1 MSKAL
6 VEGKYFRVY
15 PISKVKDV
23 DSVTHELN
31 IITCDI
37 KEGLAIEKHCDDKG
51 NYYVVAFVKPH
62 IKKSNP
68 LNGPT
73 VEFVSMSDGVELE
86 DVDFRTIE
94 MIDESMS
101 MEDFWEMMQEYKNC
115 VNFAA
120 DTITSELLKQKDTD

>member
-15 PISKVKDV
+15 PISRVVGV
-23 DSVTHELN
+23 DSITHELN
-31 IITCDI
+31 IITCDV
-37 KEGLAIEKHCDDKG
+37 KEGLAIEKRCDDKG
-51 NYYVVAFVKPH
+51 NYYVVAFVEPD

-73 VEFVSMSDGVELE
+73 VEFVSMDSGVKLR

-115 VNFAA
+115 VNFARQA
-120 DTITSELLKQKDTD
+120 IIDLQEKN

>member
-15 PISKVKDV
+15 PISKVKEV

-37 KEGLAIEKHCDDKG
+37 KEGLAIEKRCDDKE
-51 NYYVVAFVKPH
+51 NYYVVSFVKPR
-62 IKKSNP
+62 IKKPNP

-73 VEFVSMSDGVELE
+73 VEFVSMANGVELE
-86 DVDFRTIE
+86 DVDFRTVD
-94 MIDESMS
+94 MIDESMP
-101 MEDFWEMMQEYKNC
+101 MEDFWEMVQEYKNC
-115 VNFAA
+115 VNFARQA
-120 DTITSELLKQKDTD
+120 ILDSQEKN